1 MNAKPTSGPAQY
13 FCDESDLRDEPEDLA
28 PRNQA
33 EDEVWLD
40 AYLRRNMHAINASLA
55 EDHAEFERGE
65 YFTLEQ
71 VIEDIESQR
80 QRRDAR
86 QP

>member
-1 MNAKPTSGPAQY
+1 
-13 FCDESDLRDEPEDLA
+13 
-28 PRNQA
+28 
-33 EDEVWLD
+33 
-40 AYLRRNMHAINASLA
+40 MHAINASLA